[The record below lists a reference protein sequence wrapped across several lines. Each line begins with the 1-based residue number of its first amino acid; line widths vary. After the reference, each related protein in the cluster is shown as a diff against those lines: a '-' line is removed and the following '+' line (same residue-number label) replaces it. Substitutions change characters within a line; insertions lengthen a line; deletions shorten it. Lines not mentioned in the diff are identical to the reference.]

1 MRTRQVRQIWDARWQ
16 DIEPVMRKLEKSEG
30 PRPKRR

>member
-1 MRTRQVRQIWDARWQ
+1 MAVRQMWDARWQ
-16 DIEPVMRKLEKSEG
+16 DIEPVMRKLEKAEA